1 MKKFL
6 MLMMLLCSIG
16 TWAQDVIVKKDG
28 TTVVCRVVEVTDTEV
43 VYKKWSDLKG
53 ANYIIDKSFVS
64 AINYESGKKET
75 TSSEAENLYKPS
87 IQNDG
92 TQALNDKALLGL
104 DMAASKVDRKVKR
117 LKRVGWIGGGVCMAA
132 GVALITIGCDGQIF
146 DDVYHGGIEM
156 AVGAPGII
164 LFAGGAA
171 LMTGCLIKANKI
183 QKQLSPYSV
192 NSAPLYQKQYRL
204 KNGSSLATG
213 VNFLGDNTNRHP
225 ALGIGLNYSF

>member
-28 TTVVCRVVEVTDTEV
+28 TTVVCRVVEVTNTEV

-53 ANYIIDKSFVS
+53 SNYIIDKSLVS

-75 TSSEAENLYKPS
+75 TSSEAENLYKPG

-104 DMAASKVDRKVKR
+104 DMAANSKVK
-117 LKRVGWIGGGVCMAA
+117 LKRIAWIGGACMVA
-132 GVALITIGCDGQIF
+132 GVALIVPGCCELSEYAY
-146 DDVYHGGIEM
+146 YHGIDWRF
-156 AVGAPGII
+156 VAPGMI
-164 LFAGGAA
+164 LLAGGAA
-171 LMTGCLIKANKI
+171 FTTGCLIKANKI

-192 NSAPLYQKQYRL
+192 NSTPFYQQEFKL
-204 KNGSSLATG
+204 KNGSSRATG

>member
-28 TTVVCRVVEVTDTEV
+28 TTVVCRVVDVTGTEV

-53 ANYIIDKSFVS
+53 SNYIIDKSLVS

-75 TSSEAENLYKPS
+75 TSSEAENLYKPG

-92 TQALNDKALLGL
+92 TQALNDKALLTL
-104 DMAASKVDRKVKR
+104 DLVSSNKIKR
-117 LKRVGWIGGGVCMAA
+117 LKIIGWVGGGFCMAA
-132 GVALITIGCDGQIF
+132 GAALIGSGFSNDEDWVVI
-146 DDVYHGGIEM
+146 
-156 AVGAPGII
+156 APGMI
-164 LFAGGAA
+164 LFTGGAA
-171 LMTGCLIKANKI
+171 LTAGCLIKANKI

-192 NSAPLYQKQYRL
+192 NSAPLYQQEFKL